1 MNSTIT
7 STYTNCYICE
17 IYITEREHSLMIDVY
32 HDIRKMFLNGKYNI
46 YRQNHDLFTNIYTQF
61 SSQCCKRKSF
71 ISFSIRKMIYDAI
84 SQWHPKWNQKNTYK
98 TIQDKLFTKD
108 IINTFRKCNK
118 QILLSL

>member
-32 HDIRKMFLNGKYNI
+32 HDIRKM
-46 YRQNHDLFTNIYTQF
+46 
-61 SSQCCKRKSF
+61 
-71 ISFSIRKMIYDAI
+71 IYDAI
-84 SQWHPKWNQKNTYK
+84 SQWHPKWSHKNTYK

-108 IINTFRKCNK
+108 ISIHLENVIK
-118 QILLSL
+118 QR